1 MSSSTSSSQ
10 RRPKWARQVSAVLVA
25 LTQSRL
31 TLRRAAQRSGDR
43 RVAIRLRRL
52 ARRRRAAVTELER
65 LTPSPVPETDVPPVA
80 ADVFPDEIRT
90 ATEIGSLAAC
100 LRANRRLRRSIEK
113 ALTAG
118 PPPRVA
124 RRLESLRDQTDLDAA
139 NLNVR
144 LRELITH
151 PIAVGGVGAG
161 SHLPPSIGDQPDRER
176 A

>member
-1 MSSSTSSSQ
+1 MTSSTSSSQ
-10 RRPKWARQVSAVLVA
+10 SRPKWARQVSAVLVA

-43 RVAIRLRRL
+43 RVATRLRRL

-65 LTPSPVPETDVPPVA
+65 LNPSPVAEADVPA
-80 ADVFPDEIRT
+80 ATDVFPDEIRT

-124 RRLESLRDQTDLDAA
+124 RRLESLRDQTDHDAA
-139 NLNVR
+139 DLNVR
-144 LRELITH
+144 LRELVTH
-151 PIAVGGVGAG
+151 PIAAGGVGAG
-161 SHLPPSIGDQPDRER
+161 SHLPPSIGDQPDLER